1 MRIGCL
7 PRSTTDA
14 SSRRSPR
21 SWRFWPA
28 ATRSLLVLE
37 DLHWADELT
46 LRLLAFLARRAPT
59 QRVLVVVTAREEEL
73 PDAPLSRRT
82 LEDLAQAGQ
91 LVWLG
96 LGPLS
101 RRDTAALVAMLA
113 PAGAAARTEQLGE
126 RVWSASEGNPLVAVE
141 MMREVQE
148 HGMSEG
154 LTLAPA
160 RA

>member
-1 MRIGCL
+1 MRSGPVRRAELARLL
-7 PRSTTDA
+7 PEIAPGDA
-14 SSRRSPR
+14 HRR
-21 SWRFWPA
+21 PA
-28 ATRSLLVLE
+28 QIDYRRLFEAIAALMAVLARRDPLLLVLE

-73 PDAPLSRRT
+73 PDAPMSRRT

-101 RRDTAALVAMLA
+101 RRDTAALVGDAHAIRRRRLGPSSSASGSGA
-113 PAGAAARTEQLGE
+113 PAKATR
-126 RVWSASEGNPLVAVE
+126 W
-141 MMREVQE
+141 
-148 HGMSEG
+148 
-154 LTLAPA
+154 
-160 RA
+160 